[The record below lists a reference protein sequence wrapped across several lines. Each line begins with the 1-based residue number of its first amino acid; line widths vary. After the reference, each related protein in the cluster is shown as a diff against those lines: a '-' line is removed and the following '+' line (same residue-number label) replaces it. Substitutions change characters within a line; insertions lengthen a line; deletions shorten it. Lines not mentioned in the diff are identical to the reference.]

1 MEEFQKQKRGKN
13 SLPPKL
19 RSERRYKLASSEWK
33 LKAIQG
39 ERQVKESTRWS
50 GGGKCGGSA
59 VIERVG
65 SVESQVRR

>member
-19 RSERRYKLASSEWK
+19 RSERRYKLASSEWEVK
-33 LKAIQG
+33 VIQG
-39 ERQVKESTRWS
+39 EKQEKESIRWS
-50 GGGKCGGSA
+50 GGGKCSGSA
-59 VIERVG
+59 VIERIG